1 MIPKSLGIGAI
12 MLFAAA
18 CGGEAKPAPSESATR
33 LTKACLDGG
42 GDPANC
48 ECQGAKLDE
57 LKADPNISADVIQA
71 HLLSSEGKDEEAD
84 AIMAKVSPKE
94 FFEGLSAVG
103 EVMHQCDAKG

>member
-1 MIPKSLGIGAI
+1 MLRNWLGIVAI
-12 MLFAAA
+12 TLLAAA
-18 CGGEAKPAPSESATR
+18 CGGDAKPAPSESATR

-57 LKADPNISADVIQA
+57 LVADANISADVIQA
-71 HLLSSEGKDEEAD
+71 HLLSTEGKDEEAD

-103 EVMHQCDAKG
+103 EVMHQCDAAG